1 LVGLKNTRELNC
13 EYNKKIS
20 IPVKLR
26 TDYFSLAIIFNALI
40 KFLIKA
46 GNQSIQ
52 KTRIIFAKKNSMA
65 RLISDLGIIKKLQ
78 NALTD
83 LEITVA
89 TDIQEQVIPVIL
101 DQTEDLV
108 ALAKTGTGKTVAFG
122 LPLLQLVDAEDKTVQ
137 TLILSP
143 TRELSQQIYN
153 NLTDFAK
160 YIPEISIVLLTGGNT
175 VKSQIE
181 ELKSAPQVIV
191 ATPGRFLDLL
201 EKGAFDIQSL
211 KKLVLDEADEMFQAL
226 KEDLMSILK
235 AVPKNRRTYL
245 FSATMPGELK
255 DIVHNYLSKNAVS
268 INSDMATI
276 GNEGIDH
283 QYLVVDPIEKLDV
296 LLHFLNTQEG
306 GRGIIFCKTKAAVNK
321 LAKNLAIRKIS
332 SGALHGSLTQG
343 IRDRIMEQFREGYI
357 DILVA
362 TDLVA
367 RGIDVKE
374 LAYVVNYHLP
384 DTPEAYVHRSGRT
397 GRAGAKGLSMTIL
410 QQEEVKEIADFE
422 QELGIKFHPVKKA
435 NAEDIEWNNTL
446 VWAKKVF
453 KTKPNREIPEEVR
466 QQIKS
471 IFHHL
476 TKEELVDKV
485 VANYLIEHSK
495 NS

>member
-1 LVGLKNTRELNC
+1 
-13 EYNKKIS
+13 
-20 IPVKLR
+20 
-26 TDYFSLAIIFNALI
+26 
-40 KFLIKA
+40 
-46 GNQSIQ
+46 
-52 KTRIIFAKKNSMA
+52 MA

-255 DIVHNYLSKNAVS
+255 DIVHNYLSKNAVF

-476 TKEELVDKV
+476 TKEELVDKI